1 MLLLIEALNLEFIS
15 RAVAL
20 TSLAFCSK
28 VFAALEFKS
37 NKCFELSFACCNVD
51 FHESKLENI
60 ILFVVLN
67 ADTALS
73 ATVTLQ
79 ICYRHWQLLQEIYI
93 YY

>member
-1 MLLLIEALNLEFIS
+1 MLLLIEALNLEFVS
-15 RAVAL
+15 RAAVL
-20 TSLAFCSK
+20 TSAAFCSN

-51 FHESKLENI
+51 FHESKLENM

-73 ATVTLQ
+73 ITILTN
-79 ICYRHWQLLQEIYI
+79 LL
-93 YY
+93 